1 MYRRNTGILF
11 VAIIIISCL
20 AGFIGAIAGGFVV
33 YLALDDNQI
42 GENTPIPASPAAFQ
56 KVVPEQDNSI
66 EVSTTDYQTSITQAV
81 QKTGPAV
88 VTVVGNIPGQLTVFG
103 RLPDQP
109 VSGSGVIISE
119 EGYILTNNHV
129 IEDVEQVGIILAN
142 GTELPARVIGTE
154 KFDDLAVLKI
164 DSGVPGMAA
173 FGNSDLLQPG
183 ESVIAIGSPLGDFK
197 NTVTVGVVSATGR
210 MLDSGDGYM
219 IENLIQ
225 TDAAINSGNSGGPLV
240 NLAGEVV
247 GINTLIIRGSYASSA
262 PAEGLGFAVPSNT
275 ALAVA
280 EQIIRNGYFS
290 RPSLGIRWIQITPRI
305 AATYNLPVEWGVYI
319 SELEA
324 GGAAG
329 KYQLQPGDII
339 TSIGGIA
346 LNAQNSFYNTLFD
359 FEAGDEVTVEV
370 IRLGERLEF
379 RVTLGGTTGGK
390 Q

>member
-1 MYRRNTGILF
+1 MYRKNTGVF
-11 VAIIIISCL
+11 VVVIIVFSCL
-20 AGFIGAIAGGFVV
+20 AGFFGAVAGGFAV
-33 YLALDDNQI
+33 YLALDSSQEGTI
-42 GENTPIPASPAAFQ
+42 TPVPTTP
-56 KVVPEQDNSI
+56 VVLEPEVLDQPNGI
-66 EVSTTDYQTSITQAV
+66 QVSTIDFQTNITQAV

-109 VSGSGVIISE
+109 VNGSGVIISE

-129 IEDVEQVGIILAN
+129 IEDVAQVGVILAD
-142 GTELPARVIGTE
+142 GTELPAKIIGTE

-164 DSGVPGMAA
+164 DSAVPGAAA

-197 NTVTVGVVSATGR
+197 NTVTAGVVSATGR
-210 MLDSGDGYM
+210 MLDSGEGYM

-280 EQIIRNGYFS
+280 EQIIQNGYFS
-290 RPSLGIRWIQITPRI
+290 RPSLGIRWIQIIPRI

-319 SELEA
+319 SELEP
-324 GGAAG
+324 GGAAQ

-339 TSIGGIA
+339 TKIGGIPI
-346 LNAQNSFYNTLFD
+346 NAQNSFYNTLYD
-359 FEAGDEVTVEV
+359 FEPGDEVILEV
-370 IRLGERLEF
+370 IRQGEVLEY
-379 RVTLGGTTGGK
+379 RVVLGGTTG
-390 Q
+390 